1 MRHNTDRVPEEPSAE
16 SERTERTEVK
26 PGVFR

>member
-16 SERTERTEVK
+16 REGTERTEVK